1 MHWIESGSALGREP
15 WLGTYS
21 VRGLPIAL
29 LILSVH
35 VVEVVCPAT
44 RARRSVL
51 PRKVTPTFMTIRDR
65 LMRKLCTRANT
76 ILDECINL

>member
-1 MHWIESGSALGREP
+1 MHWNYVSESALGRKP

-35 VVEVVCPAT
+35 VVEVECPAT

-51 PRKVTPTFMTIRDR
+51 PRKVTPMLMTIRDR
-65 LMRKLCTRANT
+65 LTK
-76 ILDECINL
+76 

>member
-21 VRGLPIAL
+21 GRGLPIAL

-51 PRKVTPTFMTIRDR
+51 PRKVTPI
-65 LMRKLCTRANT
+65 
-76 ILDECINL
+76 